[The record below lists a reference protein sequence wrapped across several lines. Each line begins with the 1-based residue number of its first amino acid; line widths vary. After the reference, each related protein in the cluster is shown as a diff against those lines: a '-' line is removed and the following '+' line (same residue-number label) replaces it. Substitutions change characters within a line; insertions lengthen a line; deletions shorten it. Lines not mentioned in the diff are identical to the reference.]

1 MIMYIIKSIIP
12 VAVGW
17 IACEIYYKWT
27 GGSDSE

>member
-17 IACEIYYKWT
+17 ICCEIYHKWVE
-27 GGSDSE
+27 GSDAE